1 MRRSA
6 LLAYHARGVRAGRS
20 RSYRLRGGRET
31 VRRRNGRNCAWWIG
45 AKIIA
50 ATRVPI
56 TAVSVQGEPGNG
68 RSWEECFY
76 SDASRVRIAE
86 KPVAV
91 VAVPPPCLLF
101 VVLVQRALLA
111 ASGQMVCGPAFAVS
125 FGLGLIPLPS
135 SRPRALLGR
144 LYANKKGRGVD
155 GAETVGNGS
164 YRRFY

>member
-45 AKIIA
+45 AKLIA

-91 VAVPPPCLLF
+91 VAVPPPLF
-101 VVLVQRALLA
+101 IVCCPCAAGTSCCERSDGLWPRICSVFWAWTDPPPLQPPARASWQA
-111 ASGQMVCGPAFAVS
+111 IC
-125 FGLGLIPLPS
+125 
-135 SRPRALLGR
+135 
-144 LYANKKGRGVD
+144 K
-155 GAETVGNGS
+155 
-164 YRRFY
+164 